1 MTGWRTLFYKE
12 VLRLWKVAARVTRR
26 GTAARGS
33 TARRARPATAF
44 DAQGFA

>member
-1 MTGWRTLFYKE
+1 MTGWRTLFYQE

-26 GTAARGS
+26 GAPARGS
-33 TARRARPATAF
+33 TVRRARPATAF